1 MTRTSRTGAN
11 RGDVGPEDERTG
23 TMPAGRTTSSTDG
36 DERREG
42 VGPVSGRR
50 MRCRVVALAVLGLAT
65 MVVGLL
71 TAAPAS
77 AHAQLLGSDPKADS
91 TVGAPLTEITLLF
104 NDLVRGDYST
114 VVLTGPDG
122 RRHGAGQP
130 RAVDKR
136 VHLPI
141 SPLRSG
147 GYRVAYRVVS
157 ADGHPIEG
165 QFRFTVALAP
175 GQEPTRRRPR
185 PPHRHPRPPQRRAPP
200 GRPAPLPHCG
210 GPAPSSSA
218 PRWSRPGLPWYADSA
233 ADRSAEY
240 RSARPGRS
248 LAEALRLLIRAA
260 RRDRHLWVSRIMSTS
275 QEPGV
280 CLA

>member
-175 GQEPTRRRPR
+175 GQEPTPSATATTPPASPAAAATGTTGKAGSVTPLWWAGAVVVGTALVAAGVALVRRQRRRP
-185 PPHRHPRPPQRRAPP
+185 
-200 GRPAPLPHCG
+200 
-210 GPAPSSSA
+210 
-218 PRWSRPGLPWYADSA
+218 
-233 ADRSAEY
+233 
-240 RSARPGRS
+240 
-248 LAEALRLLIRAA
+248 IR
-260 RRDRHLWVSRIMSTS
+260 
-275 QEPGV
+275 
-280 CLA
+280 